1 MVSKTLKDILD
12 RIEAWPAERQEDAAR
27 VLIDMEEQDSKPV
40 SISESQV
47 DQVERRRTA
56 SHRKFIT
63 IEQAREHFSIRR
75 A

>member
-47 DQVERRRTA
+47 ELVERRRGA

-63 IEQAREHFSIRR
+63 IEQVREHFSIRR

>member
-27 VLIDMEEQDSKPV
+27 VLIEMEEQDSKPV

-47 DQVERRRTA
+47 DQVERRRGA

-63 IEQAREHFSIRR
+63 IEQVREHFSIRR